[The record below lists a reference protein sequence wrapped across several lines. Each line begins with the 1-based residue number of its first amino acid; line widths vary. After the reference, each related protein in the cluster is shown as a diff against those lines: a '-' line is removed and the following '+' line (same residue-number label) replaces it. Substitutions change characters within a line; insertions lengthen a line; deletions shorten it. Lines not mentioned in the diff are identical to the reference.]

1 VASEEMVLGTNGA
14 GIREATSS
22 PIRPM
27 FLLADSQLLFF
38 RDEGGLF
45 LDRVI
50 AAASAPEGEPLR
62 AAYLGASNGDVPE
75 FYDIFVAAME
85 GVGVRACRMIPAS
98 PSEEDRAF
106 LEGAHV
112 ILLAGGDVERGYR
125 AFQEAGLVER
135 IIARYASGA
144 VLIGISAGAMQLGLR
159 AWTARGKGFETF
171 RLAPMLVAVHDEPEW
186 TALTDAVTAMEGVGR
201 GIGIPLGGG
210 AVIHADLSVEP
221 VRKGLVEITAEDGVV
236 RRALLYPGE
245 GGEKT

>member
-1 VASEEMVLGTNGA
+1 MASQESVPGTNGA
-14 GIREATSS
+14 EIGEAASS

-38 RDEGGLF
+38 RGQDGRF

-50 AAASAPEGEPLR
+50 AAVGAVEEPLR
-62 AAYLGASNGDVPE
+62 AAYLGASNGDVPA
-75 FYDIFVAAME
+75 FYDIFLAAME

-98 PSEEDRAF
+98 PSAEDRAF
-106 LEGAHV
+106 LDGAHV
-112 ILLAGGDVERGYR
+112 VLLAGGDAERGWR

-135 IIARYASGA
+135 IIARYAAGA
-144 VLIGISAGAMQLGLR
+144 VLIGISAGAVQLGLR
-159 AWTARGKGFETF
+159 AWTAEGRGFDTF

-186 TALTDAVTAMEGVGR
+186 TALADATAAMEGMGR

-221 VRKGLVEITAEDGVV
+221 VRKGLVEISAEEGVV

-245 GGEKT
+245 GGEEK